1 MEINYF
7 IFKDLFDMKIMMT
20 MNWPGTSLQQY
31 DAIKKEVNWEGNVPK
46 GAVLLL
52 ASGNNEVFYATD
64 IWESEQDLN
73 EFM

>member
-1 MEINYF
+1 
-7 IFKDLFDMKIMMT
+7 